1 MTDIKLKFIS
11 FILGQIA
18 VVMIAVAL
26 YTHYGLTVAIA
37 AGYAMTLLVDI
48 RFAAEK
54 MSWRSVD
61 RWSE

>member
-1 MTDIKLKFIS
+1 MSDIKLKFIS

-26 YTHYGLTVAIA
+26 YVHYGLTIAIA

-48 RFAAEK
+48 RYAAEK
-54 MSWRSVD
+54 LSWKAVD
-61 RWSE
+61 RLGE